1 MVYIYDIYIELPYI
15 TNWDADPGSFFRENE
30 QETIANLTG
39 KAHGS
44 TNPGSGVLEYITSNN
59 NKNRISISSYSTS
72 Y

>member
-1 MVYIYDIYIELPYI
+1 MQIQAV
-15 TNWDADPGSFFRENE
+15 FFRENE